1 MDLKKYLEKNTEKD
15 IISKIYHNDMEELQS
30 ISQSKEY
37 IEISKKIESIEKD
50 LLKKFSKEKIGRY
63 REYINE
69 RDSMDAESQFKL
81 GFKTAIKIILQ
92 ALK

>member
-50 LLKKFSKEKIGRY
+50 LLKKFSK
-63 REYINE
+63 
-69 RDSMDAESQFKL
+69 
-81 GFKTAIKIILQ
+81 
-92 ALK
+92 

>member
-1 MDLKKYLEKNTEKD
+1 
-15 IISKIYHNDMEELQS
+15 MEELQS